1 MTYLRLPRGAD
12 EVAGRTACASASQ
25 ERRQPHSVGFDAP
38 WVLQFDTLVGDDAE
52 RDGPTEEIPSGPPG
66 TNSALHG
73 KDTNEM
79 RLTRKLVLALSLAI
93 LVVLGI
99 NAAVRIR
106 REVSFFQSEMS
117 RDSRVLGRTVAGS
130 VALIWQRVGQADAQ
144 ALVEDA
150 NERETKFLIRWVWLG
165 DLASSAARLDAARID
180 AIQRGEIVT
189 QRAATPDGFDAAY
202 TYIPIEHAGKA
213 AAAIEIRESLEAEA
227 EYLRRSI
234 VQTLITTTTLVC
246 VCSALA
252 FALGAIL
259 VGRPVRSLVQQARRI
274 GEGDLSARLSLSQ
287 RDEMSDLAR
296 EMNSMCERLAQ
307 ARERLESET
316 AARVAAVEQLR
327 HADRLT
333 AVGRMAA
340 GIAHELGTPLNVI
353 VGHAQ
358 IVEEE
363 QPETKEGM
371 RVIVEQARRV
381 TTIIRQLLDFARPRA
396 PDRMIQELHPIAGQ
410 VVTLLRSLA
419 KKQGVELVLEGPEG
433 PVSAS
438 VDAGQL
444 HQALTNLVMNAIQ
457 SMPGGGVVRLR
468 VRSEGEDAVVD
479 VEDEGEGIAPE
490 VRPRIFDPFFTTKA
504 PGDGTGLGLSVAYGM
519 MKEHG
524 GFIELTGRSEG
535 GSRFS
540 IHVPRGSFA

>member
-1 MTYLRLPRGAD
+1 M
-12 EVAGRTACASASQ
+12 
-25 ERRQPHSVGFDAP
+25 
-38 WVLQFDTLVGDDAE
+38 
-52 RDGPTEEIPSGPPG
+52 
-66 TNSALHG
+66 
-73 KDTNEM
+73 
-79 RLTRKLVLALSLAI
+79 
-93 LVVLGI
+93 
-99 NAAVRIR
+99 
-106 REVSFFQSEMS
+106 SFFQSEMS